1 MQEEKKGTE
10 GITEERS
17 RGLRGRERVCVFGGE
32 RERES
37 MRVGEREGGRER
49 ERERD
54 LLPGLLMT
62 FQFKI
67 QSLGYSLYRVPYRS
81 KVENFFL

>member
-1 MQEEKKGTE
+1 
-10 GITEERS
+10 
-17 RGLRGRERVCVFGGE
+17 
-32 RERES
+32 